1 MDNFAYKTLAVVA
14 SPVKRIVGTDACW
27 AYSVH
32 VVCTKLQGKAMEKS
46 VLLQILIA
54 SISGH
59 SNELKRYG
67 KNDQLKYPSNW
78 QNLNSKPFYCCTTN
92 VVQSKL

>member
-32 VVCTKLQGKAMEKS
+32 VKHGLHQAARQSNGKIS
-46 VLLQILIA
+46 ILA
-54 SISGH
+54 NPHGV
-59 SNELKRYG
+59 NFRTL
-67 KNDQLKYPSNW
+67 
-78 QNLNSKPFYCCTTN
+78 
-92 VVQSKL
+92 